1 MRITE
6 ESQLNDTADNL
17 LKLHLLKS
25 HMFRVEQVEPTAI
38 NLHT

>member
-17 LKLHLLKS
+17 IKLHLTPK
-25 HMFRVEQVEPTAI
+25 FITNQKIKKKIKT
-38 NLHT
+38 N